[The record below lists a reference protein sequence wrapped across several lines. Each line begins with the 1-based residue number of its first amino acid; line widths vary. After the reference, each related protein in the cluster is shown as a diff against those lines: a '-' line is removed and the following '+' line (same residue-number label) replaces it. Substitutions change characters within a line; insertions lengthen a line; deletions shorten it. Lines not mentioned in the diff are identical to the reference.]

1 MIYEFKVA
9 NSNGNVKTMLL
20 TADTL
25 GAFYRRIAEMYGLAK
40 DEVSLV
46 AEYEETENFGYKLK
60 KSYVKTTKK
69 KDKKL
74 IDKAV
79 LLFKQGDDRSKRL
92 VEPRKSDYI
101 KRHNFK
107 SCPISTADDVYELLT
122 KYKTVKV
129 YWENGDKRGSHKYF
143 AVYK

>member
-9 NSNGNVKTMLL
+9 NSGNVKTMLL

-25 GAFYRRIAEMYGLAK
+25 GAFYRRIADMYGLTK

-46 AEYEETENFGYKLK
+46 AEYEETENFGYRLK
-60 KSYVKTTKK
+60 KSYVKTDKK

-101 KRHNFK
+101 KRHKFN
-107 SCPISTADDVYELLT
+107 SCPISTADDVYELLI

-129 YWENGDKRGSHKYF
+129 YWENGIKRGTHSYF